1 MVITYNGDNYFKI
14 QSGNFTVLIDPGD
27 RRSFRGANAVLST
40 LKPAEA
46 VPDEGETFF
55 VDNQGEYEVGD
66 LALKGISLGYE
77 GGAERT
83 AYRFELEGIKVLVL
97 GHLVKE
103 PAAETQEY
111 FHGADVVIAPAGG
124 KPYLSET
131 LVGKIVRQIEP
142 ALIIP
147 TLFNPPAGGLKN
159 FLREFN
165 KSECV
170 PEEKLVLKAKDLK
183 AGAMEVRCLK

>member
-14 QSGNFTVLIDPGD
+14 QSGNFTVLIDPTNA
-27 RRSFRGANAVLST
+27 RSFRGANAVLST

-46 VPDEGETFF
+46 VPEEGETFF
-55 VDNQGEYEVGD
+55 VENQGEYEIGD
-66 LALKGISLGYE
+66 LALKGISLGHE

-83 AYRFELEGIKVLVL
+83 AYRLELEGIKILAL

-103 PAAETQEY
+103 PTAEAQEY

-124 KPYLSET
+124 KPYLPEAS
-131 LVGKIVRQIEP
+131 VGKIVRQIEP
-142 ALIIP
+142 ALVIP
-147 TLFNPPAGGLKN
+147 ALFKDLKN
-159 FLREFN
+159 FLKEFN
-165 KSECV
+165 KSECLL
-170 PEEKLVLKAKDLK
+170 EEKLVLKAKDLK